1 YHPDYS
7 SGPPPQ
13 RLLLFCLGVSTIP
26 IIHRDHHRSGYY
38 FFALAC
44 LPSRLFIG
52 TTTAAAFIM
61 VSERRALTLF

>member
-1 YHPDYS
+1 IYRGRAVGFFRFVVVGS
-7 SGPPPQ
+7 S
-13 RLLLFCLGVSTIP
+13 RWILDLF
-26 IIHRDHHRSGYY
+26 HHRSGYY